1 LQESERKDRTICIFF
16 IKILF
21 FLAFISFSEL
31 TMSELLLSLG
41 YKTATEVLSI
51 YKVLVLLR
59 FFSLTMEWCS
69 FNKAP
74 GVQKKASY
82 VIWINI
88 GSCRHNAK
96 TTSSTPITILK
107 ARSRP
112 ENPTWGSWPWEG

>member
-1 LQESERKDRTICIFF
+1 MYFF

-74 GVQKKASY
+74 GVQKRQAMWSELIS
-82 VIWINI
+82 VHADTM
-88 GSCRHNAK
+88 RRQHQAHQ
-96 TTSSTPITILK
+96 
-107 ARSRP
+107 SRY
-112 ENPTWGSWPWEG
+112 